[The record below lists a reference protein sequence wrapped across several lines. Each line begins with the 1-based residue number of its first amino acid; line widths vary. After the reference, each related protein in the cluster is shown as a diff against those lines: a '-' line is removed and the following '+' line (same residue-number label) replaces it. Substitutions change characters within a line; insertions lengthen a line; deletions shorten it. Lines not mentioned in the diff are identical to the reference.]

1 MKKVLCAL
9 MLGIFLA
16 GCGNKVVE
24 SIQLPDAEKVT
35 AVQMILLRRTS
46 EDFGRAK
53 LQKLMEEIE
62 AAEIVLD
69 DEEIRRGEGFEDYYT
84 VALTYQDE
92 TTDAFYFFV
101 HDDDW
106 YFQTAAGDVYS
117 GAEFI
122 EEYITIQPKGDS
134 NEGAVSTSKI
144 IEVPQALLEYAE
156 QTGEEDFNFY
166 YALLVS
172 QYRQDDFSETDADAM
187 ALEKLMREARMY
199 EYGRQNGYSITE
211 DNKEEKA
218 FWYLVQELNHN
229 VEQDIKQEFR
239 DGIAYKVGDTE
250 CWSVEEYWNTYYNT
264 IIYPATQEYI
274 EQEFMPKYEDAKVFY
289 ESLMTGAEGAE

>member
-1 MKKVLCAL
+1 
-9 MLGIFLA
+9 
-16 GCGNKVVE
+16 
-24 SIQLPDAEKVT
+24 
-35 AVQMILLRRTS
+35 MISWRLTS

-53 LQKLMEEIE
+53 LQQLMEEIE
-62 AAEIVLD
+62 TAEMVSS
-69 DEEIRRGEGFEDYYT
+69 DEEIGRGEEFGDYYT

-156 QTGEEDFNFY
+156 QTGEEDFNYY
-166 YALLVS
+166 YALMVS
-172 QYRQDDFSETDADAM
+172 QYREADFSEGNA
-187 ALEKLMREARMY
+187 
-199 EYGRQNGYSITE
+199 
-211 DNKEEKA
+211 
-218 FWYLVQELNHN
+218 
-229 VEQDIKQEFR
+229 
-239 DGIAYKVGDTE
+239 
-250 CWSVEEYWNTYYNT
+250 
-264 IIYPATQEYI
+264 
-274 EQEFMPKYEDAKVFY
+274 DAKVFY
-289 ESLMTGAEGAE
+289 ESLMTGTVGTE

>member
-9 MLGIFLA
+9 LLGIFLV
-16 GCGNKVVE
+16 GCSNKVE
-24 SIQLPDAEKVT
+24 EAIQLPETETVT
-35 AVQMILLRRTS
+35 AVQMILLRRTTD
-46 EDFGRAK
+46 DFGRAK

-62 AAEIVLD
+62 TAEM
-69 DEEIRRGEGFEDYYT
+69 
-84 VALTYQDE
+84 
-92 TTDAFYFFV
+92 
-101 HDDDW
+101 
-106 YFQTAAGDVYS
+106 
-117 GAEFI
+117 
-122 EEYITIQPKGDS
+122 
-134 NEGAVSTSKI
+134 VS
-144 IEVPQALLEYAE
+144 
-156 QTGEEDFNFY
+156 GEEDFNYY
-166 YALLVS
+166 YALMVS

-218 FWYLVQELNHN
+218 FGYLVQELNHN

-250 CWSVEEYWNTYYNT
+250 CWSVEEYWNIYYNT
-264 IIYPATQEYI
+264 IIYPATQEYF